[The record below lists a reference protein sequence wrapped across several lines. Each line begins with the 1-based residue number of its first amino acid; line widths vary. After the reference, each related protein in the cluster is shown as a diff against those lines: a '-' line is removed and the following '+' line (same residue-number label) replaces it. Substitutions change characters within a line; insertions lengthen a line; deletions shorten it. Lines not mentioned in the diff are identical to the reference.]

1 MERLARLPALCAE
14 HEIPLEQ
21 ANRALL
27 RMLATCRDTEPV
39 HAHQRA

>member
-1 MERLARLPALCAE
+1 MERLPALARR

-27 RMLATCRDTEPV
+27 RMLATSHSHTSRRSERLT
-39 HAHQRA
+39 